1 MLALQCKEG
10 RAACANLFIN
20 PLIDGVPA
28 SWSKYCALEIFTNM
42 GPWQKTWRL
51 SSEMKG
57 SVVLCFGGYWSC
69 CYSHHIHKWI
79 IICIR
84 LSILFSFLKQ
94 LLREIQYQIFNPATF
109 IVGNRSFYT
118 QIWGICSC
126 KSYISAIFYFQCCCG
141 PEHELLSVTVPNW
154 VEGLTTT
161 SFFFTKMILTFKI
174 KNSQPALFG
183 VVVGSDWALLLSCA
197 PCFPPEFLHT
207 WTFFWPMHPLVLGAF
222 RKHQLYSVTRC
233 ETTVT
238 LLYLIECRRC
248 NKAVNLLDDKT

>member
-126 KSYISAIFYFQCCCG
+126 KSYISPYFISSAVVDQNVSYSVLQFLI
-141 PEHELLSVTVPNW
+141 ELRGW
-154 VEGLTTT
+154 
-161 SFFFTKMILTFKI
+161 
-174 KNSQPALFG
+174 
-183 VVVGSDWALLLSCA
+183 LLLV
-197 PCFPPEFLHT
+197 CFLQKWYLHS
-207 WTFFWPMHPLVLGAF
+207 
-222 RKHQLYSVTRC
+222 K
-233 ETTVT
+233 
-238 LLYLIECRRC
+238 
-248 NKAVNLLDDKT
+248 